1 MQNEL
6 KFSFAIRD
14 RFMLKSVNSLTAD
27 LFSMHP
33 MALSNQVFLWGHIHV
48 YIISKRSSLL
58 SKPIVFDG
66 DRESRNVLQ

>member
-33 MALSNQVFLWGHIHV
+33 MALSTKFSFGGIYM
-48 YIISKRSSLL
+48 YI
-58 SKPIVFDG
+58 
-66 DRESRNVLQ
+66 